1 MSRLVSRGRGSMCW
15 MAVLATACSEAP
27 PPKPPPS
34 APPAA
39 AAPLQRDTS
48 PSMIDT
54 SPAPLDTALGK
65 CVVALQ
71 APSQQQKEVIEA
83 LRAAYGL
90 EGSLIDRLGTLDTI
104 TREDVYAHYRQG
116 FGDQLA
122 RELTDYSWQPQMKR
136 VRATDRALT
145 VPDSVGVLELESDR
159 ALVAWIPPT
168 PFRRQWGAPRCL
180 IDRLVREE
188 GRWIIQGR
196 EP

>member
-1 MSRLVSRGRGSMCW
+1 
-15 MAVLATACSEAP
+15 
-27 PPKPPPS
+27 
-34 APPAA
+34 
-39 AAPLQRDTS
+39 
-48 PSMIDT
+48 MIDT
-54 SPAPLDTALGK
+54 SPAPSDTTLGK
-65 CVVALQ
+65 CAVALQ
-71 APSQQQKEVIEA
+71 APSKQQEDVTKA

-90 EGSLIDRLGTLDTI
+90 EGSLIDRLGAFDTI

-122 RELTDYSWQPQMKR
+122 SELTDYSWQPEEKR

-168 PFRRQWGAPRCL
+168 SFRRQWGAPRCL

>member
-1 MSRLVSRGRGSMCW
+1 
-15 MAVLATACSEAP
+15 MALLAAGCSEAP
-27 PPKPPPS
+27 PPKRPAT

-39 AAPLQRDTS
+39 AAPLQGDTS
-48 PSMIDT
+48 PAMIDT
-54 SPAPLDTALGK
+54 SSAPLDATLGK
-65 CVVALQ
+65 CAVALL
-71 APSQQQKEVIEA
+71 APSQPQEEVIEA
-83 LRAAYGL
+83 LRTAYGL
-90 EGSLIDRLGTLDTI
+90 EGSLIDRLGAFDTI

-116 FGDQLA
+116 FSDQLA
-122 RELTDYSWQPQMKR
+122 RELADYSWQPEEKR

-145 VPDSVGVLELESDR
+145 VPDSVGVLELKSDR

-168 PFRRQWGAPRCL
+168 NFRRQWGAPRCF

>member
-1 MSRLVSRGRGSMCW
+1 
-15 MAVLATACSEAP
+15 
-27 PPKPPPS
+27 
-34 APPAA
+34 
-39 AAPLQRDTS
+39 
-48 PSMIDT
+48 MIDT
-54 SPAPLDTALGK
+54 SPAPSDTTLGK
-65 CVVALQ
+65 CAVALQ
-71 APSQQQKEVIEA
+71 APSKQQEDVIKA

-90 EGSLIDRLGTLDTI
+90 EGSLIDRLGAFDTI

-122 RELTDYSWQPQMKR
+122 SELTDYSWQPEEKR

-168 PFRRQWGAPRCL
+168 GFRRQWGAPRCL
-180 IDRLVREE
+180 IDRVVREE